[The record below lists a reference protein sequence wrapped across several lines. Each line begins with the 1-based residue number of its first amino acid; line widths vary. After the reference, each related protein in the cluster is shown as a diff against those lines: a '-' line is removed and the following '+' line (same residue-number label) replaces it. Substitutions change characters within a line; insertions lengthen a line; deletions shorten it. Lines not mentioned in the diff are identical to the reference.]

1 MPKTA
6 AKLDAVQNVED
17 HDHGSAEASKD
28 RPAARGIA
36 RSLRDRI
43 QAGQLKPGEWLR
55 ENRLTEELNTGRSTV
70 REALR
75 LLEMD
80 GLVEIEKFRGA
91 RVTAPT
97 LYEMF
102 DLFEVRAALFGL
114 VARFACFRA
123 ADADIAEIV
132 RRIHGLAEV
141 ADGLTPEGRV
151 NEGIAIGSLISEH
164 ASRDARDMM
173 AASHRKARW
182 HFSYLGLS
190 ENRSAEGPHANW
202 LNLAAALSARDAD
215 AAANSARRIIYFMQQ
230 EVTKAL
236 VARGGGVLS

>member
-6 AKLDAVQNVED
+6 AKLDAVANAED
-17 HDHGSAEASKD
+17 HDDGSADASKG
-28 RPAARGIA
+28 RRAARDIA
-36 RSLRDRI
+36 RNLRGRI
-43 QAGQLKPGEWLR
+43 QAGTLKPGEWLR
-55 ENRLTEELNTGRSTV
+55 EIRLAEELNTGRSAV

-75 LLEMD
+75 LLELD
-80 GLVEIEKFRGA
+80 GLVELEKFRGA

-123 ADADIAEIV
+123 SDADIAEIV
-132 RRIHGLAEV
+132 RRIHKLAQGVEKT
-141 ADGLTPEGRV
+141 TPEERV
-151 NEGIAIGSLISEH
+151 NEGVAIGALIGLH
-164 ASRDARDMM
+164 ASRDAREMM

-182 HFSYLGLS
+182 HFSYLGL
-190 ENRSAEGPHANW
+190 AESQGSQGPLSDW
-202 LNLAAALSARDAD
+202 LELAQALTARNAE

-236 VARGGGVLS
+236 VARGGALS

>member
-1 MPKTA
+1 MPSKNA
-6 AKLDAVQNVED
+6 AKAHSAPDAED
-17 HDHGSAEASKD
+17 HDPSGDASKGG
-28 RPAARGIA
+28 RAAREIA
-36 RSLRDRI
+36 RALRQRI
-43 QAGQLKPGEWLR
+43 QAGELKPGEWLR
-55 ENRLTEELNTGRSTV
+55 EIRLAEELNTGRSAV

-75 LLEMD
+75 LLELD
-80 GLVEIEKFRGA
+80 GLVELEKFRGA

-123 ADADIAEIV
+123 SDDDIAEIV
-132 RRIHGLAEV
+132 ARIERLIAGVEKTTAQERV
-141 ADGLTPEGRV
+141 DEGV
-151 NEGIAIGSLISEH
+151 AIGSLISQH

-182 HFSYLGLS
+182 HFSYLGL
-190 ENRSAEGPHANW
+190 AESRGSQGPSSDW
-202 LNLAAALSARDAD
+202 LDLAKALTARNAEAAAT
-215 AAANSARRIIYFMQQ
+215 SARRIIYFMQQ

-236 VARGGGVLS
+236 VARGGALS

>member
-1 MPKTA
+1 MPSKTS
-6 AKLDAVQNVED
+6 AKSDSTDGVED
-17 HDHGSAEASKD
+17 RDEASDSSKG
-28 RPAARGIA
+28 RRAAREIA
-36 RSLRDRI
+36 RDLRRRI

-55 ENRLTEELNTGRSTV
+55 EIRLAEELNTGRSAV

-75 LLEMD
+75 LLELD
-80 GLVEIEKFRGA
+80 GLVELEKFRGA

-123 ADADIAEIV
+123 SDGDIAQIV
-132 RRIHGLAEV
+132 TRIERLIASVEKT
-141 ADGLTPEGRV
+141 TPEERID
-151 NEGIAIGSLISEH
+151 EGVAIGALISQH

-182 HFSYLGLS
+182 HFSYLGL
-190 ENRSAEGPHANW
+190 AESQGSQGPASDW
-202 LNLAAALSARDAD
+202 QDLAQALNSRNAE
-215 AAANSARRIIYFMQQ
+215 AAANAARRIIYFMQQ

-236 VARGGGVLS
+236 VARGGALV

>member
-6 AKLDAVQNVED
+6 GKLDAAHNVED
-17 HDHGSAEASKD
+17 RDQSSADASKD
-28 RPAARGIA
+28 RPAARTIA
-36 RSLRDRI
+36 RSLRGRI

-55 ENRLTEELNTGRSTV
+55 ENRLAEELNTGRSTV

-75 LLEMD
+75 ILKLD

-123 ADADIAEIV
+123 ADADLAEIV
-132 RRIHGLAEV
+132 RRIHRLAEV
-141 ADGLTPEGRV
+141 AEGLTPESRV
-151 NEGIAIGSLISEH
+151 NEGIAIGSLISQH
-164 ASRDARDMM
+164 ASRDAREMM

-190 ENRSAEGPHANW
+190 ESRSAEGPHASW
-202 LNLAAALSARDAD
+202 LNLAAALTARDAD
-215 AAANSARRIIYFMQQ
+215 AAANSARRIIYFMQH

-236 VARGGGVLS
+236 VARGGALT